1 MLSGSTLKAAD
12 PELHYVGTKWDVY
25 GRFVSVLTFEN
36 KSGRPLYFLGE
47 DFNLPFL
54 VKATPGKG
62 ETKILDDYGGADDLI
77 YFNIRFASGK
87 SIRFDG
93 WDQPKAGEAWK
104 MGLRYTFNSQ
114 KDAKLERIAWSETIT
129 GSPGNSVLPDVSSRV
144 YLEGHREKNS
154 ERAYRFLLKNIS
166 RKPLY
171 YIGYRESNV
180 PPKLELET
188 EKQIHFWRNEGEVQ
202 GEWGEQGSG
211 FNACCRGSQSAS
223 SCLLSATF
231 IGVSAYDYFGPQT
244 RRGMTTLMTLSG
256 GRRNRPIFRKSEVFW
271 HPIQDALSAPLPVS
285 LRSTTGLPCFKAS
298 GFCDS

>member
-1 MLSGSTLKAAD
+1 MLLRVVPRIHFQIVFGFVVFLMLSGSTLKAAD

-54 VKATPGKG
+54 VKATPGRG
-62 ETKILDDYGGADDLI
+62 ETKILDDYSGADDLI
-77 YFNIRFASGK
+77 YSNLRFDSGK

-93 WDQPKAGEAWK
+93 WNQPKAGEAWK
-104 MGLRYTFNSQ
+104 MGLRYTFNAQ

-129 GSPGNSVLPDVSSRV
+129 GSPSSSVLPTVSSRV

-171 YIGYRESNV
+171 YIGYRESKV

-202 GEWGEQGSG
+202 GDWGGTGLG
-211 FNACCRGSQSAS
+211 FQSLAPGQS
-223 SCLLSATF
+223 KSFELPPQRNIHWR
-231 IGVSAYDYFGPQT
+231 IGVRLFRTVNPTKYDDAYDLVWWPPQSPY
-244 RRGMTTLMTLSG
+244 L
-256 GRRNRPIFRKSEVFW
+256 
-271 HPIQDALSAPLPVS
+271 
-285 LRSTTGLPCFKAS
+285 
-298 GFCDS
+298 